1 MNLKALAFA
10 AALLPTASAN
20 AQSVLDE
27 PRQTFDL
34 QKVTCKNFM
43 ELKTDG
49 MGIRLIY
56 WLDGNYRS
64 DDNTIIDTDV
74 HKKMLVT
81 LAGYCEKN
89 PEHNIS
95 RAAERLFKDKK

>member
-1 MNLKALAFA
+1 MMLKIVVLA
-10 AALLPTASAN
+10 AAVLATLPAN
-20 AQSVLDE
+20 AQSALDE

-56 WLDGNYRS
+56 WLDGNYRA

-74 HKKMLVT
+74 HKKMLVE
-81 LAGYCEKN
+81 LAGYCEAN
-89 PEHNIS
+89 PEHSVS
-95 RAAERLFKDKK
+95 RAAEKLFKDKK